1 MSYYVI
7 FYEIYVLFII
17 SYIVPCILYIWH
29 IRSGVFDIM
38 LITSSARRR
47 SNPNARLGLRRNGG
61 GAGGVDAGVHVTSLP
76 LWMQP
81 LGRLLKL
88 NFATFFRKI
97 IQQWCSQSRLHF
109 LGETSASHPPLSFV
123 PAIVGSLR
131 SPKRYSPATSHED
144 HIPILRFFFNP
155 QRVTMWICSTC
166 QMSDHLDGTKSSANL
181 FILNLCISHDCLL
194 RPS

>member
-7 FYEIYVLFII
+7 VYEIYVLFII
-17 SYIVPCILYIWH
+17 SYIVPCILYICDPECLTLCWSPQAPGGAPTRTH
-29 IRSGVFDIM
+29 GWDSEE
-38 LITSSARRR
+38 T
-47 SNPNARLGLRRNGG
+47 G
-61 GAGGVDAGVHVTSLP
+61 GAGGVDAGVHVPSLP

-88 NFATFFRKI
+88 NFATFFEKTSNSDVHSHDSIFWGKLRLPIPFLLSLLLLAHWDPPKGI
-97 IQQWCSQSRLHF
+97 PQQLLTTITYQFYVL
-109 LGETSASHPPLSFV
+109 
-123 PAIVGSLR
+123 
-131 SPKRYSPATSHED
+131 
-144 HIPILRFFFNP
+144 FNP

>member
-1 MSYYVI
+1 MLIFIYVI
-7 FYEIYVLFII
+7 LCHILWDLCAFYNLIYSSMYTL
-17 SYIVPCILYIWH
+17 H
-29 IRSGVFDIM
+29 MRSGVFDIM

-61 GAGGVDAGVHVTSLP
+61 AGGVDAGVHVPSLP

-88 NFATFFRKI
+88 NFATFFRKNI
-97 IQQWCSQSRLHF
+97 KQWCSQSRLHF

-131 SPKRYSPATSHED
+131 SPKRYSPATSHDD
-144 HIPILRFFFNP
+144 HIPILRFFQP
-155 QRVTMWICSTC
+155 TEGYHV
-166 QMSDHLDGTKSSANL
+166 NL
-181 FILNLCISHDCLL
+181 
-194 RPS
+194 